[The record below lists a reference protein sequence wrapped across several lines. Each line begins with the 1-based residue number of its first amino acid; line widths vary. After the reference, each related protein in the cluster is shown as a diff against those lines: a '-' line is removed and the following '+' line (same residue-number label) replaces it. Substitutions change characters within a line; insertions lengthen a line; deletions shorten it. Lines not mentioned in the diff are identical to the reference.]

1 MGQLYIKGG
10 FPLYGSIRL
19 GGAKNASFKI
29 MIASLLCD
37 SESRLLNLSHI
48 AEVDMVSQVIE
59 SLGAKVSK
67 RGERNLFILPK
78 GLKQWRIDQR
88 FGHASRSAPMFL
100 PILLHKFSKAYVPLP
115 GGDKLGNRPIDWHLQ
130 ALEKMGASFV
140 FKADAIQASC
150 QKLHGVDY
158 TFPKNSHTGTET
170 VIMAAVLAKGK
181 TLIRN
186 AAQEPEIDDL
196 INYLNHSG
204 ARIRRRH
211 GRVIEIDGVKSLK
224 GSIYSLMPDRNEA
237 VSYACAALITKG
249 DIIVENARPQDL
261 EAFLEKLSEIKA
273 GFEIGNYGIRFYAKK
288 SMRGADIDTSPHPGF
303 MTDWQP
309 LWAVLATQLK
319 GESIIHETVYPSR
332 FHYVPDL
339 VHMGANI
346 TLFNPKVDNPD
357 KTYNFNAAESQPGAF
372 HATKFTG
379 PSKLSAGHFTV
390 KDLRHGATLVL
401 AGLAAKGVTVLDA
414 VEHIDRGYEN
424 LDSRLR
430 SMGALISRQ
439 PLE

>member
-1 MGQLYIKGG
+1 M
-10 FPLYGSIRL
+10 P
-19 GGAKNASFKI
+19 
-29 MIASLLCD
+29 
-37 SESRLLNLSHI
+37 
-48 AEVDMVSQVIE
+48 
-59 SLGAKVSK
+59 
-67 RGERNLFILPK
+67 
-78 GLKQWRIDQR
+78 
-88 FGHASRSAPMFL
+88 
-100 PILLHKFSKAYVPLP
+100 VPQ
-115 GGDKLGNRPIDWHLQ
+115 H
-130 ALEKMGASFV
+130 
-140 FKADAIQASC
+140 
-150 QKLHGVDY
+150 
-158 TFPKNSHTGTET
+158 
-170 VIMAAVLAKGK
+170 
-181 TLIRN
+181 
-186 AAQEPEIDDL
+186 
-196 INYLNHSG
+196 
-204 ARIRRRH
+204 
-211 GRVIEIDGVKSLK
+211 
-224 GSIYSLMPDRNEA
+224 
-237 VSYACAALITKG
+237 
-249 DIIVENARPQDL
+249 L

-372 HATKFTG
+372 HAAKFHG

-401 AGLAAKGVTVLDA
+401 AGLAAKGITVLDT
-414 VEHIDRGYEN
+414 VEHIDRGYED

-430 SMGALISRQ
+430 SMGAHISRQ